1 MKHEYYE
8 GLDLI
13 QTTIKEIEDVN
24 RVYNFAV
31 LSKMK
36 DKLALKHKEIQ
47 EKMNR
52 GVQDV
57 VYKFEDNLY
66 AWVLKTI
73 KLKLENYE

>member
-13 QTTIKEIEDVN
+13 QKTIKEIEDVN